1 VLRLVTGAAAGAAR
15 SSGFLCVFSESST
28 FFSAEVTPSPLL
40 SWAKRESRAGGAL
53 GMAGEE
59 DADGALRAV
68 CGTAGLLT
76 VLEATLACLGE
87 KVLAS

>member
-1 VLRLVTGAAAGAAR
+1 
-15 SSGFLCVFSESST
+15 
-28 FFSAEVTPSPLL
+28 
-40 SWAKRESRAGGAL
+40 
-53 GMAGEE
+53 MAGEE